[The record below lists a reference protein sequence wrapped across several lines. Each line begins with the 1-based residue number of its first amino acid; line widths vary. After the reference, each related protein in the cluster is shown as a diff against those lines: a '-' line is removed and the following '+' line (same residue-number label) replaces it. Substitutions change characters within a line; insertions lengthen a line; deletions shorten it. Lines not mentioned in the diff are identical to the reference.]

1 MSIFHGM
8 VKKEKVVENVSFLF
22 NKYTGKEKLEE
33 QVNRF
38 QSHVVELEL
47 DLKACRTKLERSAA
61 NEKKAVAAK
70 QNAEEALKSFE
81 SRINTLEH
89 ELEKSKEKCSDQLSF
104 NYVDNLS
111 LSRMQGYVSILSSI
125 TSPDATLLTLYVR
138 DGASISGVFGNE
150 PVDHYI
156 DANTLH
162 LLEKIESQNG
172 FVLFHDRENLINEV
186 IIPPLPVDVSK
197 WSTGSSFNTEQL
209 SGIISKELSVC
220 ILIAHAG
227 ESFVGYSLDS
237 QHMDSYD
244 LTRSNVKSKHGK
256 GGFSQRRFERLR
268 DEEIVHHADKVRES
282 LRDIINNSGQEFDY
296 FIVAGDQ
303 NLANL
308 IIKDVD
314 MDTPILYSNAD
325 IRVEKHAPEDVL
337 KQVYYSRRYKL

>member
-1 MSIFHGM
+1 M

-33 QVNRF
+33 QVNKF
-38 QSHVVELEL
+38 QSHMVELEL

-70 QNAEEALKSFE
+70 QNAEESLKSFE

-104 NYVDNLS
+104 HYVDNLS
-111 LSRMQGYVSILSSI
+111 LGRMQAYISTLSSI
-125 TSPDATLLTLYVR
+125 RSPDARFLTLYVR
-138 DGASISGVFGNE
+138 NGASISGIFANE
-150 PVDHYI
+150 AVDRYI
-156 DANTLH
+156 DANTLY

-172 FVLFHDRENLINEV
+172 FVLFYDRENLINEV
-186 IIPPLPVDVSK
+186 IIPPLPVELSK
-197 WSTGSSFNTEQL
+197 WNMGSNFNTEQL
-209 SGIISKELSVC
+209 SSIISNELSVC
-220 ILIAHAG
+220 ILVAHAG

-237 QHMDSYD
+237 QHMDSHD

-268 DEEIVHHADKVRES
+268 DEEIVHHAEKVRES
-282 LRDIINNSGQEFDY
+282 LRDIITDPGQEFDY
-296 FIVAGDQ
+296 LVIGGDQ

-308 IIKDVD
+308 IIKDID
-314 MDTPILYSNAD
+314 LNIPTLYSNAD
-325 IRVEKHAPEDVL
+325 IRIEKHPPEDVL
-337 KQVYYSRRYKL
+337 KQIYLSRRYKL